1 MIFIIAG
8 DIWLFILE
16 RKKKLVSFLYLQKD
30 FVMYGYLYEKIL
42 RKKILVILIIF

>member
-30 FVMYGYLYEKIL
+30 FMYGYLYEKIL